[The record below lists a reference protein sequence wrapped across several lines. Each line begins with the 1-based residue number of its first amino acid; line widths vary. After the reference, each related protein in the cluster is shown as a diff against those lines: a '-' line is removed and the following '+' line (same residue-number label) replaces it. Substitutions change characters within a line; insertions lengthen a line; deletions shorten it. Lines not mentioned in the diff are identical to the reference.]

1 LSTDPYREFRQAVDR
16 PEEKIDLGRAA
27 LTIAQTEYPDL
38 DIGDFLS
45 RIDAL
50 AVEVARGCPAD
61 ADVHRTVAALNTVLF
76 KQHGYR
82 GNQADYYDPRNSFLN
97 QVIERRTGIPITL
110 SVLYMEVA
118 QRVGLKLEGIGFP
131 GHFMVKHVRGG
142 EEMII
147 DPFHRG
153 EIKSREDLARLIQD
167 RYGGKV
173 SLSEELTQAAGKKQ
187 ILKRM
192 LTNLKMIYTQKND
205 LVKSLSALDRLVI
218 LDPAAA
224 ADIRDRGA
232 IYLRLECF
240 TQARE
245 DLQRYLRLAPD
256 AEDAAEVRE
265 QIVSLAKE
273 VTRLH

>member
-1 LSTDPYREFRQAVDR
+1 MNTDPYRDFRQAVDR
-16 PEEKIDLGRAA
+16 PEEKIDLGYAA
-27 LTIAQTEYPDL
+27 LTIAQVEYPDL
-38 DIGDFLS
+38 DIGEFLS

-50 AVEVARGCPAD
+50 AVEAARACPAGAD
-61 ADVHRTVAALNTVLF
+61 AYRMIAALNTVLF
-76 KQHGYR
+76 KRHGFR

-97 QVIERRTGIPITL
+97 QVIERKTGIPITL
-110 SVLYMEVA
+110 SVLYMEAA
-118 QRVGLKLEGIGFP
+118 QRVGLKLDGVGFP
-131 GHFMVKHVRGG
+131 GHFLVKYRDGR

-147 DPFHRG
+147 DPFHQG
-153 EIKSREDLARLIQD
+153 EIKAREDLARLVQGM
-167 RYGGKV
+167 YGGKV
-173 SLSEELTQAAGKKQ
+173 SLSEEMLQATGKKQ

-192 LTNLKMIYTQKND
+192 LTNLKMIYAQKSE
-205 LVKSLSALDRLVI
+205 LVKALSVLDRLVI
-218 LDPAAA
+218 LDPAGA

-240 TQARE
+240 SQARE
-245 DLQRYLRLAPD
+245 DLERYLRLAPD